1 MPRVLVVEDERK
13 VLRGIEQGLKAAGYE
28 VATALT
34 GRDGE
39 RLGLGGGFDAVI
51 LDWMLP
57 ERDGLQVLA
66 TLRGAGLPVPVL
78 LLTSRDDIDDRVAGL
93 DAGADDYLVKPFAF
107 AELLARL
114 RLRRGQ
120 PDRETVL
127 RAAGLEIDLLG
138 RRVSR
143 GGTEIPLAHRE
154 FDLLAYLARHKG
166 QAVTREMLG
175 RDIWND
181 PNYALTNVVEVY
193 VNLLRKKLDP
203 PGAASVITTVRG
215 VGYRLEADPPCA

>member
-13 VLRGIEQGLKAAGYE
+13 VRRGLEEGLRAAGFE
-28 VATALT
+28 VEAAATGDEGARLS
-34 GRDGE
+34 RDGA
-39 RLGLGGGFDAVI
+39 FDAVV

-57 ERDGLQVLA
+57 GLDGLEVLRS
-66 TLRGAGLPVPVL
+66 LRADGRAVPVL
-78 LLTSRDDIDDRVAGL
+78 MLTARDAVDDRVAGL

-114 RLRRGQ
+114 RVLLRRGQ

-127 RAAGLEIDLLG
+127 RAGGLEIDLLK
-138 RRVSR
+138 RRVTR
-143 GGTEIPLAHRE
+143 GGAEVPLAHKE
-154 FDLLAYLARHKG
+154 FTLLEYLARHKG

-175 RDIWND
+175 RDVWAD

-193 VNLLRKKLDP
+193 VNLLRKKIDP
-203 PGAASVITTVRG
+203 PGGPSVITTLRG
-215 VGYRLEADPPCA
+215 VGYRLEG

>member
-13 VLRGIEQGLKAAGYE
+13 VRRGLEEGLRAAGFE
-28 VATALT
+28 VEAAATGGEGARL
-34 GRDGE
+34 GRDGA
-39 RLGLGGGFDAVI
+39 FDAVV

-57 ERDGLQVLA
+57 GADGLEV
-66 TLRGAGLPVPVL
+66 LRGLRAAGRAVPVL
-78 LLTSRDDIDDRVAGL
+78 MLTARDAVDDRVAGL

-114 RLRRGQ
+114 RVLLRRGQ

-127 RAAGLEIDLLG
+127 RAGGLEIDLLR
-138 RRVSR
+138 RRVTR
-143 GGTEIPLAHRE
+143 GGAEVPLAHKE
-154 FDLLAYLARHKG
+154 FALLEYLARHKG

-175 RDIWND
+175 RDVWAD

-193 VNLLRKKLDP
+193 VNLLRKKIDP
-203 PGAASVITTVRG
+203 PGGPSVITTLRG
-215 VGYRLEADPPCA
+215 VGYRLEG

>member
-1 MPRVLVVEDERK
+1 MPTLLVVEDELK
-13 VLRGIEQGLKAAGYE
+13 ILRSLEQGLRSAGYE
-28 VATALT
+28 VATAAT
-34 GRDGE
+34 GSEGV
-39 RLGLGGGFDAVI
+39 RLGLAGGFDAVV

-57 ERDGLQVLA
+57 GLDGIQLLQA
-66 TLRGAGLPVPVL
+66 LRSRGHRVPVL
-78 LLTSRDDIDDRVAGL
+78 LLTSRDAIEDRVAGL

-114 RLRRGQ
+114 RVMLRRGQ
-120 PDRETVL
+120 PDREILL
-127 RAAGLEIDLLG
+127 RAGGLEIDLLQ

-143 GGTEIPLAHRE
+143 DGAEVTLAHRE
-154 FDLLAYLARHKG
+154 FALLEYFARHKG

-175 RDIWND
+175 RDVWND

-203 PGAASVITTVRG
+203 PGGPSIITTLRG
-215 VGYRLEADPPCA
+215 IGYRLEE